1 MFVLVFVSEYIPE
14 LAITSIRLN
23 FLLLLY
29 LVLFLLYLVLAGLC
43 FYL

>member
-1 MFVLVFVSEYIPE
+1 VFVHVFVSEYIPE

-23 FLLLLY
+23 FLLLLH
-29 LVLFLLYLVLAGLC
+29 LVLKLLAGLC